1 MKIMF
6 QTLNI
11 TQTLLF
17 IEKSNTIF
25 DKFAKKSYI
34 VETNQMKKI
43 VKIVN
48 RNIKD
53 SIVNKLFNIFQ

>member
-1 MKIMF
+1 MKITF

-34 VETNQMKKI
+34 VEANQMKKI